1 MGRGENVRVVRALL
15 NSWSYFC
22 SKVRQDVA
30 KDNIA
35 ETRAFGSG
43 GIGGLSVSSSVRILP
58 PPFSAVIL
66 SILLCNHINSRS
78 NFYETYFSKIDT
90 NISVGLIP
98 RLLYLLGSRT
108 EILTEAKSGWIKANM
123 NFLREL

>member
-22 SKVRQDVA
+22 SKVRKDVA

-43 GIGGLSVSSSVRILP
+43 GKGHLSVSSFVRILP
-58 PPFSAVIL
+58 VLQLF
-66 SILLCNHINSRS
+66 
-78 NFYETYFSKIDT
+78 
-90 NISVGLIP
+90 
-98 RLLYLLGSRT
+98 
-108 EILTEAKSGWIKANM
+108 
-123 NFLREL
+123 